1 LTTPHAVGTA
11 ELGMAV
17 VGAGV
22 AAGYHAQAIADA
34 AGARLVAMARHD
46 PAQAGAAQAAFG
58 VPCETSYESLLRR
71 PDVDAVCLCTP
82 SGQHAEQAIAAAR
95 AGKHVLV
102 EKPMALTLADADAM
116 VAAARQAGVRLGVTF
131 QRRTEPDYASLRSA
145 LQAGELGRPVLALVA
160 LPYVRTQA
168 YYDSAPWRGTWD
180 RDGGGVLMNQG
191 IHLVDVLV
199 WLLGDVE
206 EVEARVATAAHR
218 IEVEDVLAATLRFAS
233 GALGTMAATTC
244 AAPGF
249 PHRVE
254 VYGTRGGVQVEGDR
268 IVRWETDAEAAPRV
282 AAARET
288 VPAGAGATATGIS
301 ATAHARLVA
310 DFVAAV
316 REDREPLV
324 GGEEGR
330 RALAV
335 VLAVYESARTG
346 RPARPR

>member
-1 LTTPHAVGTA
+1 LTTRRAVGTA

-22 AAGYHAQAIADA
+22 AARYHARAIADA
-34 AGARLVAMARHD
+34 AGARLVAVGRADAAR
-46 PAQAGAAQAAFG
+46 AGETEAAFG

-71 PDVDAVCLCTP
+71 ADVDAVCLCTP
-82 SGQHAEQAIAAAR
+82 SGQHAAEAIAAAR

-116 VAAARQAGVRLGVTF
+116 IVAAREAGVRLGVTF
-131 QRRTEPDYASLRSA
+131 QRRTEPAYTSLRNA
-145 LQAGELGRPVLALVA
+145 LQAGELGRVVLAIVA

-168 YYDSAPWRGTWD
+168 YYDDAPWRGTWD
-180 RDGGGVLMNQG
+180 QDGGGVLMNQG
-191 IHLVDVLV
+191 IHLVDLLV

-218 IEVEDVLAATLRFAS
+218 IEVEDVVAANMRFAS
-233 GALGTMAATTC
+233 GALGTIAATTC

-254 VYGTRGGVQVEGDR
+254 VYGTRGGVQVEGDGSAGA
-268 IVRWETDAEAAPRV
+268 TA
-282 AAARET
+282 
-288 VPAGAGATATGIS
+288 AGAGASATGIS

-316 REDREPLV
+316 REGREPLV
-324 GGEEGR
+324 SGEEGR